1 MYERILVPL
10 DGSKLAQQA
19 LPYARAVATAKS
31 AEVELVEVVAPFEE
45 FVRASTDDE
54 LVAVGAGSRFDRWP
68 TSNEWASIAQ
78 GFREDAGKRLAAS
91 EALIGAGVATRSV
104 VLEGDAAE
112 AIIKEADARPGTLIV
127 MATHGR
133 SGLGRWLMGSV
144 TDKVVRHA
152 HQPTLVVRA
161 RDGADGA
168 RDSADGSRAN
178 IGEVILPLDG
188 SATAEAAIP
197 HAVEMA
203 KLLGAGISLIRAVSP
218 ASHADASLEYMP
230 DSYQRLVEDAR
241 EDAEEYLDGVAT
253 RIRDQGIS
261 EVRSEASIGNASSAI
276 VDLARAAD
284 EPLVVMA
291 THGRSGVGR
300 WVLGSV
306 ADRVV
311 RHGPGPVLVVRPD

>member
-91 EALIGAGVATRSV
+91 EALIGAGVATRSA

-152 HQPTLVVRA
+152 HQPTLVVRV
-161 RDGADGA
+161 RDD
-168 RDSADGSRAN
+168 ADGSRAN

-197 HAVEMA
+197 HAVEMS
-203 KLLGAGISLIRAVSP
+203 KLLGVGISLIRAVSP
-218 ASHADASLEYMP
+218 ASHADAFVEYMP
-230 DSYQRLVEDAR
+230 DSYERLVEEAR

-261 EVRSEASIGNASSAI
+261 EVRTEASIGNASSAI

-284 EPLVVMA
+284 DPLVVMA
-291 THGRSGVGR
+291 THGRSGIGR
-300 WVLGSV
+300 WMLGSV

-311 RHGPGPVLVVRPD
+311 RHGPGPVLVVPPDQAS